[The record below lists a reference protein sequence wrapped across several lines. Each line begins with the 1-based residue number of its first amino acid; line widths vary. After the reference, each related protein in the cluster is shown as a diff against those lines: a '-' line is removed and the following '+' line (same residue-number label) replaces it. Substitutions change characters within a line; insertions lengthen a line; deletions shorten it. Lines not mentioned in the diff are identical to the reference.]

1 MGRKIAVALGVL
13 VVLAAL
19 GFLATRIYASMQ
31 TGDDVPAPAVGSSAP
46 AATADV
52 ADLDGDWTVA
62 GGSEAGYRVDEVLSG
77 QDVTVVGRTEEV
89 TGSGTVADGEL
100 TAATVEV
107 DLASITTDES
117 ARDGQF
123 QGILD
128 TRAFPTAT
136 FRLTDP
142 VDVAA
147 VADGETVTVDAP
159 GSMTIKDVTRDVTA
173 GLEIRLVA
181 GDGGDVVAELAAT
194 VPVTFADY
202 GVEAPDLGFVTVEDT
217 GFVEAELTLSR

>member
-1 MGRKIAVALGVL
+1 MGRKIAVALAVL

-62 GGSEAGYRVDEVLSG
+62 DDSEAGYRVDEVLSG
-77 QDVTVVGRTEEV
+77 QDVTVVGRTEQV

-128 TRAFPTAT
+128 TRTHPTAT
-136 FRLTDP
+136 FELTDP
-142 VDVAA
+142 VDITA
-147 VADGETVTVDAP
+147 VADGGTVTVDAR
-159 GSMTIKDVTRDVTA
+159 GTMTIKGIAQEVTA
-173 GLEIRLVA
+173 GLEIRLA
-181 GDGGDVVAELAAT
+181 DDGGDVVAELAAT

-202 GVEAPDLGFVTVEDT
+202 GVEAPDLGFVTVEDD
-217 GFVEAELTLSR
+217 GLVEAELTLTH

>member
-19 GFLATRIYASMQ
+19 GFLATRVYASMQ

-46 AATADV
+46 AATADP

-62 GGSEAGYRVDEVLSG
+62 DGSEAGYRVDEVLSG
-77 QDVTVVGRTEEV
+77 QDVTVVGRTEQV

-100 TAATVEV
+100 TAASVEV

-128 TRAFPTAT
+128 TRTYPTAT
-136 FRLTDP
+136 FELTDP
-142 VDVAA
+142 VDITA
-147 VADGETVTVDAP
+147 VADGGTVTVDAP
-159 GSMTIKDVTRDVTA
+159 GTMTIKGVTQEVTA
-173 GLEIRLVA
+173 GLEIRLA
-181 GDGGDVVAELAAT
+181 DDGGDVVAELAAT

-202 GVEAPDLGFVTVEDT
+202 GVEAPDLGFVTVEDD
-217 GFVEAELTLSR
+217 GFVEADLTLTH

>member
-1 MGRKIAVALGVL
+1 MGRKIVIALGML

-46 AATADV
+46 AATAAV

-62 GGSEAGYRVDEVLSG
+62 DGSEAGYRVDEVLSG
-77 QDVTVVGRTEEV
+77 QDVTVVGRTEHV

-128 TRAFPTAT
+128 TRTFPTAT
-136 FRLTDP
+136 FELTAP

-159 GSMTIKDVTRDVTA
+159 GSMTIKGTTRDVTA
-173 GLEIRLVA
+173 GLEIRLA
-181 GDGGDVVAELAAT
+181 DDGGDVVAELAAT

-202 GVEAPDLGFVTVEDT
+202 GVQAPDLGFVTVEDT

>member
-1 MGRKIAVALGVL
+1 MGRKIVAALGVL
-13 VVLAAL
+13 VVVVGL

-46 AATADV
+46 AATADP
-52 ADLDGDWTVA
+52 ADLDGDWTVSD
-62 GGSEAGYRVDEVLSG
+62 GSEAGYRVDEVLSG
-77 QDVTVVGRTEEV
+77 QDVTVVGRTEQV

-100 TAATVEV
+100 TAASVEV

-128 TRAFPTAT
+128 TRTHPTAT
-136 FRLTDP
+136 FELTGP
-142 VDVAA
+142 VDIAA
-147 VADGETVTVDAP
+147 VADGGTVTVDAP
-159 GSMTIKDVTRDVTA
+159 GTMTIKGVTQDVTA
-173 GLEIRLVA
+173 SLEIRLA
-181 GDGGDVVAELAAT
+181 DDDGDVVAELAAT

-202 GVEAPDLGFVTVEDT
+202 GVEAPDLGFVTVEDD
-217 GFVEAELTLSR
+217 GFVEAELTLAH

>member
-128 TRAFPTAT
+128 TRTFPTAT
-136 FRLTDP
+136 FQLTDP

-173 GLEIRLVA
+173 GLEIRLVG

>member
-1 MGRKIAVALGVL
+1 MGRKIATALGVL

-46 AATADV
+46 AATAAV

-62 GGSEAGYRVDEVLSG
+62 DGSEAGYRVDEVLSG
-77 QDVTVVGRTEEV
+77 QDVTVVGRTEQV

-128 TRAFPTAT
+128 TRTYPTAT
-136 FRLTDP
+136 FELTAP

-181 GDGGDVVAELAAT
+181 DGDGVVAELAAT

-202 GVEAPDLGFVTVEDT
+202 DVQAPDLGFVTVEDT

>member
-1 MGRKIAVALGVL
+1 MGRKIAIALGVL
-13 VVLAAL
+13 VVLASL

-46 AATADV
+46 AATAAV
-52 ADLDGDWTVA
+52 ADLDGDWTVSD
-62 GGSEAGYRVDEVLSG
+62 GSEAGYRVDEVLSG
-77 QDVTVVGRTEEV
+77 QDVTVVGRTEQV

-107 DLASITTDES
+107 DLASITTDEA

-128 TRAFPTAT
+128 TRTFPTAT
-136 FRLTDP
+136 FELTAP
-142 VDVAA
+142 VDVTA

-159 GSMTIKDVTRDVTA
+159 GSMTIKGTTRDVTA
-173 GLEIRLVA
+173 ALEIRLA
-181 GDGGDVVAELAAT
+181 ADGDDVVAELAAT

-202 GVEAPDLGFVTVEDT
+202 DVQAPDLGFVTVEDT
-217 GFVEAELTLSR
+217 GFVEADLTLSR